1 MEARPAPGLIRAVFR
16 LSFATPVEWVHRVE
30 SDLLAL
36 LSDHAHCELK
46 AAASAQALIVKNL
59 SRTVLVS
66 RLAEVAREEIE
77 HFSMVVRVLDAR
89 GGALGPLAPNPYTEQ
104 LLARSHD
111 GRICA
116 HDERDEQLLDRLLV
130 SSLIEARSLERFHL
144 LATHLADP
152 ELADF
157 YRALIP
163 AESMHQ
169 ALFRELALS
178 AYPAERVARRLEKLT
193 ALEGQIVAAL
203 PFAVRMHSGLAPI
216 EVAQRVPA
224 R

>member
-1 MEARPAPGLIRAVFR
+1 MFR
-16 LSFATPVEWVHRVE
+16 LSFATPIEWVLRVE
-30 SDLLAL
+30 TDPLAL

-46 AAASAQALIVKNL
+46 AAASAQALITKNPA
-59 SRTVLVS
+59 RTSLVS

-77 HFSMVVRVLDAR
+77 HFSMVVRFLDAR
-89 GGALGPLAPNPYTEQ
+89 GGVLGVLAPNVYTEQ
-104 LLARSHD
+104 LLGRSHH

-116 HDERDEQLLDRLLV
+116 DDERDEMLLDRLLV

-144 LATHLADP
+144 LATHLADR

-157 YRALIP
+157 YRAFIP

-169 ALFRELALS
+169 ALFRELAAS
-178 AYPAERVARRLEKLT
+178 VYPAERVARRLEKLT
-193 ALEGQIVAAL
+193 VLEGQIVAAL
-203 PFAVRMHSGLAPI
+203 PFAVRMHSGVAPV
-216 EVAQRVPA
+216 ESAKRVPA